1 MEILNIKAYK
11 GRNIYSHR
19 KVVKMTID
27 LKDWND
33 IPTREIPNFNESL
46 VKLLPG
52 LQEHHCSLGYPG
64 GFIKRLEEGTYLAH
78 VIEHIALEILNELGY
93 LVSFG
98 KARQIKNSSLYT
110 VVYAYENEYAGLE
123 AGKLAVSLANHLCNQ
138 QPFDLKTAMD
148 KIKEKA
154 IQWELGPSTKAIVD
168 AAFERGIPVM
178 RIGNGSIIQLGYG
191 KYQKRLEATITDTT
205 SCIAVDIACDKSTT
219 KEILMEAGIPVP
231 EGYVCSSPQD
241 AIYLAER
248 IGYPVVIKPERG
260 NQGRGVSLNLQTP
273 DEVLSAYKIASQ
285 IDENVIV
292 ERYIKGNDYRVLV
305 VGDKVAAVAQRVPA
319 HVVGDGIHSIKQ
331 LIEIVNSDP
340 RRGEDHEKPL
350 TKIVVDEISKNLLEK
365 QGYTLDTVPN
375 PGVIVRLKENGNIST
390 GGEAIDCT
398 EKIHPVNREIAIRAA
413 KIIGLDIAGID
424 ISCEDI
430 ETPITE
436 NGGAVIEVNAAPG
449 LRMHLYPSK
458 GKARKVANNILDFVY
473 PSGSRH
479 SIPVISITGTNG
491 KTTTTRMVG
500 HILKTHGLNVGMAVT
515 GGVYINDRCILQGDT
530 TGPASAR
537 MLLMDKNIDVAVL
550 ETARGG
556 IIRSGLAYDLS
567 DIGVLTNISED
578 HLGLDGIETLE
589 DLLYVKSLVI
599 EAVKT
604 NGYAVLN
611 ADDPLVVQA
620 AQRTKSNIIYFSKEE
635 DNLIIHKHLTEGGIA
650 VFLRN
655 GYITIATGESIIQS
669 IHVSEIPATYKG
681 RLIYN
686 IENALAAVAVGYGL
700 NIPISTIEN
709 ALLTF
714 RADEDHN
721 PGRFNI
727 FNIKDFRVIV
737 DYGHNIDSYQKTGE
751 AIKKM
756 GFAKLIGIIGVPG
769 DRQDSFVKKVGAI
782 AGKIFDRIII
792 KEDKDLRGRRQGE
805 VARLLWEGVISSG
818 VPKNQIEIIPDENQ
832 ALKKAMLEAESGD
845 VIVIF
850 YEDFNSVIQTL
861 KETAKLVESKEIRKD
876 NKIDVLMGRSG

>member
-1 MEILNIKAYK
+1 MEIINIKAYK

-19 KVVKMTID
+19 KVVKMTVD
-27 LKDWND
+27 LKEWDD
-33 IPTREIPNFNESL
+33 IPTCEIPHFNESL
-46 VKLLPG
+46 LELLPG
-52 LQEHHCSLGYPG
+52 LHEHYCSLGYPG

-93 LVSFG
+93 SVSFG

-110 VVYAYENEYAGLE
+110 IIYAYENEYAGLE
-123 AGKLAVSLANHLCNQ
+123 AGKLAVNLANSLCSQ
-138 QPFDLKTAMD
+138 QSFDLKTAINE
-148 KIKEKA
+148 IKEKA
-154 IQWELGPSTKAIVD
+154 VQWELGPSTKAIVE
-168 AAFERGIPVM
+168 AAFERGIPVT
-178 RIGNGSIIQLGYG
+178 RIGKGSIIQLGYG
-191 KYQKRLEATITDTT
+191 KYQKRIEATITDMT
-205 SCIAVDIACDKSTT
+205 SCIAVDIACDKSAT

-231 EGYVCSSPQD
+231 EGYVCSSAQE
-241 AIYLAER
+241 AILLAEK

-273 DEVLSAYKIASQ
+273 DEVLEAYEIAAK

-292 ERYIKGNDYRVLV
+292 ERYIKGRDYRVLV
-305 VGDKVAAVAQRVPA
+305 VGDKVVAVAQRIPA
-319 HVVGDGIHSIKQ
+319 HVVGDGMHSIKQ

-340 RRGEDHEKPL
+340 RRGNDHEKPL
-350 TKIVVDEISKNLLEK
+350 TKIVVDDISKNLLRK
-365 QGYTLDTVPN
+365 QGYTLDSVPA
-375 PGVIVRLKENGNIST
+375 PGVIVKLKENGNIST
-390 GGEAIDCT
+390 GGEAVDCT
-398 EKIHPVNREIAIRAA
+398 EEIHPLNEEMAIRAA
-413 KIIGLDIAGID
+413 QIIGLDVAGID

-430 ETPITE
+430 GTPITE

-449 LRMHLYPSK
+449 IRMHLYPSK
-458 GKARKVANNILDFVY
+458 GKARKVADNILDLLY

-479 SIPVISITGTNG
+479 SIPIISITGTNG

-515 GGVYINDRCILQGDT
+515 GGIYINDKCILQGDT

-537 MLLMDKNIDVAVL
+537 MLLMNKNIDVAVL

-578 HLGLDGIETLE
+578 HLGLDEVETLE

-635 DNLIIHKHLTEGGIA
+635 DNLIIHKHLAEGGIA

-655 GYITIATGESIIQS
+655 GYITIATGESMIQS
-669 IHVSEIPATYKG
+669 IHVTDIPATYKG
-681 RLIYN
+681 KLIYN
-686 IENALAAVAVGYGL
+686 IENALAAVAVGYGM

-709 ALLTF
+709 ALTTF
-714 RADEDHN
+714 KADEIHN

-727 FNIKDFRVIV
+727 FNINNFRVVV
-737 DYGHNIDSYQKTGE
+737 DYGHNIASYQRTGE
-751 AIKKM
+751 ALKKL
-756 GFAKLIGIIGVPG
+756 GASKLIGIIGVPG
-769 DRQDSFVKKVGAI
+769 DRQDSFIKKVGTI
-782 AGKIFDRIII
+782 AGKIFDKIII
-792 KEDKDLRGRRQGE
+792 KEDKDLRGRIQGE
-805 VARLLWEGVISSG
+805 VAKLLLEGVISAG
-818 VPKNQIEIIPDENQ
+818 VPKNQIEIIHDEKQ
-832 ALKKAMLEAESGD
+832 ALKKAMLEAESED

-850 YEDFNSVIQTL
+850 YEDFHGVMQTL
-861 KETAKLVESKEIRKD
+861 KETAKIVESREVQKD
-876 NKIDVLMGRSG
+876 DKIDIVMGRSG